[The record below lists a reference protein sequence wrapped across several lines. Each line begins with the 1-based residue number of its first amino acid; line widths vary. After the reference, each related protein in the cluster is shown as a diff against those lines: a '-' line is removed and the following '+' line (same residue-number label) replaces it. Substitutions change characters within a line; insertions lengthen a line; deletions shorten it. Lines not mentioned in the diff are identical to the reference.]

1 MAGELG
7 FEPRSSVLETDSL
20 TVELTPP
27 GSVIQPSFQIRTG
40 SCRLKAVLLRL
51 FVVRVLAAGI
61 TELRELKPASGR
73 LLVFRRRVIPVLALG
88 ALQCNNFAHLSILTD
103 FAENHASTA
112 KIPLFE

>member
-27 GSVIQPSFQIRTG
+27 YRDALRSRGSRRW
-40 SCRLKAVLLRL
+40 CLLRL

-61 TELRELKPASGR
+61 AELRELQATGGR
-73 LLVFRRRVIPVLALG
+73 LLVLRGRVVPVLTSRT
-88 ALQCNNFAHLSILTD
+88 LQSDNFAHWCESSLVWPATSAGKQQSQQSRYPD
-103 FAENHASTA
+103 
-112 KIPLFE
+112 